1 MLIGM
6 VKRVVVDHVH
16 KEGNFVNIDV
26 HDKQNK
32 SETWQIKKII
42 NDLNID
48 KNWELMLW
56 SAIKLEYIK
65 MDETM
70 PDQIHVID
78 ALRFNTKGNIDKSYT
93 LYRRSDNSFTRRTP
107 AETRQTNR
115 ENAQICHTILE
126 SCANQRQ

>member
-32 SETWQIKKII
+32 SETWQIKKIT

-93 LYRRSDNSFTRRTP
+93 LYRRSDNSFTRCTP

-126 SCANQRQ
+126 SRANQRQ